1 MNKLAPII
9 GTIATFG
16 GIGLPF
22 RGHRDDSK

>member
-9 GTIATFG
+9 GAIATFG
-16 GIGLPF
+16 GLGLPF